1 MLVSSQGVIDYS
13 LIEVRFSNMRYLKR
27 KSYRILVIRREIIE
41 YSIFERKELIEYRLF
56 EEELIK

>member
-1 MLVSSQGVIDYS
+1 MLVSSKGVIDYS

-41 YSIFERKELIEYRLF
+41 YRLFEKELIEYRLF

>member
-1 MLVSSQGVIDYS
+1 MLVSSKGVIDYS

-41 YSIFERKELIEYRLF
+41 YRLF
-56 EEELIK
+56 EKE